1 MTPEQKKIIDLLEFY
16 VNDKA
21 KTASTMMNSK
31 SIKHEIKFYHGQYMA
46 FNEIY
51 SMIQNLKIKN
61 NSNET

>member
-1 MTPEQKKIIDLLEFY
+1 MTPEQKKIIDLIEFY

-31 SIKHEIKFYHGQYMA
+31 KQKHEIRFYHGQYMA

-51 SMIQNLKIKN
+51 SMIQNIKR
-61 NSNET
+61 TL